1 MSLLGKKTKSLL
13 ERARKVIPYGVNSNF
28 RYYGEDTFVIKRGQG
43 AHVWDADDKQYI
55 DYRLGFGPII
65 LGHAHPTVTQRV
77 TEAIKGGT
85 LFAWTNPWEISA
97 AERIVRLTRMD
108 KVKLTNTGSEATMHA
123 LRTARAYTG
132 REKFVKFE
140 GHYHGMNDYFLY
152 STASSAISAIGSRR
166 SPVPA
171 VVSSGIPRAINQY
184 VYTLPFNDLERLEE
198 TIQNRWQDLAA
209 VFLEPLL
216 GNMGGILPKPAFLQ
230 KLRELCT
237 KYGILLVFDEVK
249 TGFRVANGG
258 AQEYFGIKA
267 DLATYAKSLANGFP
281 IAAIAGKEE
290 VMMSIE
296 PGKVANAGTYS
307 GNVVGAAAADA
318 TLEILETEPVIADIF
333 SSGQKLMDGI
343 DEILTEADLPHH
355 MAGLPSMF
363 GFVLGTNDEPVDFRD
378 HARWDLALYEEIGRA
393 LIQRGV
399 MATPDTREPWF
410 LSRAHDDS
418 IIDETLGIFNEAIRQ
433 VKKKH

>member
-1 MSLLGKKTKSLL
+1 
-13 ERARKVIPYGVNSNF
+13 
-28 RYYGEDTFVIKRGQG
+28 
-43 AHVWDADDKQYI
+43 
-55 DYRLGFGPII
+55 
-65 LGHAHPTVTQRV
+65 
-77 TEAIKGGT
+77 
-85 LFAWTNPWEISA
+85 
-97 AERIVRLTRMD
+97 
-108 KVKLTNTGSEATMHA
+108 
-123 LRTARAYTG
+123 
-132 REKFVKFE
+132 
-140 GHYHGMNDYFLY
+140 
-152 STASSAISAIGSRR
+152 
-166 SPVPA
+166 
-171 VVSSGIPRAINQY
+171 
-184 VYTLPFNDLERLEE
+184 
-198 TIQNRWQDLAA
+198 
-209 VFLEPLL
+209 
-216 GNMGGILPKPAFLQ
+216 
-230 KLRELCT
+230 
-237 KYGILLVFDEVK
+237 LLVFDEVK